1 MFETNF
7 PPGGGRGWGRGGG
20 RCGRCGSYVG
30 WERKRQER
38 MEGNYDEKKGKNKEE
53 KIEREI
59 PASEEWKYKYETK
72 R

>member
-1 MFETNF
+1 
-7 PPGGGRGWGRGGG
+7 
-20 RCGRCGSYVG
+20 
-30 WERKRQER
+30 

-72 R
+72 TQKRMKERRMNES

>member
-1 MFETNF
+1 
-7 PPGGGRGWGRGGG
+7 
-20 RCGRCGSYVG
+20 
-30 WERKRQER
+30 

-72 R
+72 RLIE

>member
-1 MFETNF
+1 M
-7 PPGGGRGWGRGGG
+7 GGRGGG
-20 RCGRCGSYVG
+20 RCGRCGSYLE

-59 PASEEWKYKYETK
+59 PASGGKEEWKYKYETK